1 MSSIKSLLESRTGD
15 RRQGGQQEGYC
26 RGPDG
31 SYISAPGSGGKGVLG
46 RMGRGLN
53 LQDSTPVG
61 DLGEG
66 PNKDETKFLLGVGTL
81 GLEQIGTAGYLRQ
94 GTHGTSGPS

>member
-1 MSSIKSLLESRTGD
+1 
-15 RRQGGQQEGYC
+15 
-26 RGPDG
+26 
-31 SYISAPGSGGKGVLG
+31 
-46 RMGRGLN
+46 MGRGLN

-81 GLEQIGTAGYLRQ
+81 GLEQIGAAGYLRQ
-94 GTHGTSGPS
+94 GTHGTSRA